1 MPRLLRPPIN
11 LKTKLRVL
19 CRQLGEMFSDDLVAI
34 AREQRALGSFVKDR
48 LARLAVLLRCEVADL
63 ALDHDPALVNREK
76 DVEVAHGQVFSRVV
90 IVPPGGVVLRYYPD
104 ANDPEHLIYRVGG
117 ETGSAHDVKTRIRGE
132 HGQHSDLALARKNK
146 RIEKNRSGEAKPSRL
161 RGGGRF
167 PTGRK
172 IQNRPFPKMKRPMR
186 RKP

>member
-1 MPRLLRPPIN
+1 MR
-11 LKTKLRVL
+11 TKLRVL
-19 CRQLGEMFSDDLVAI
+19 CRQLGEMFPDELLRI
-34 AREQRALGSFVKDR
+34 AAEQRSLGLFVRDR
-48 LARLAVLLRCEVADL
+48 LARLADLLRCDIKDL
-63 ALDHDPALVNREK
+63 HLDHDPALVNREK
-76 DVEVAHGQVFSRVV
+76 DVRLPNGTVLRRVV
-90 IVPPGGVVLRYYPD
+90 VVPVGAEVLRYYPD

-117 ETGSAHDVKTRIRGE
+117 ETGSAHDVKTRVRGE

-146 RIEKNRSGEAKPSRL
+146 RIEKNRSGESKPSRL

-172 IQNRPFPKMKRPMR
+172 IQNRPFPKVSRPMR